1 MATLV
6 LQAAGSVIGGAIGG
20 PFGAMAGRAL
30 GGIAGAMIDS
40 SLMGGG
46 GPAKG
51 ARHVEGPRLRE
62 MGGLSSTEG
71 EAIPRVYGRARL
83 GGQMIWATRFE
94 EEITTSV
101 ERAGRR
107 GGKGGIGRMFGG
119 GGQPAAAQTT
129 VSVSYRYH
137 ANLAVAICEG
147 PISFIRRVWADGRE
161 IDLTTVTMR
170 VHTGAQNQQPDPLII
185 AKEGPSPAYRG
196 VAYVVFERLALAD
209 YGNRIPQFSF
219 EVVRRVGG
227 GATDMIRAVT
237 LIPGATEFGYD
248 QNQRIQSYGDGV
260 TRQENRHQLHAYND
274 MYAALDQMQLLLPG
288 VARVSIVA
296 SWFGTDIRAGQ
307 CRVEPR
313 VERSLK
319 AVEGVEWQVAG
330 LTRAT
335 ASPVSLTT
343 TGTPAYGGTPN
354 DLAVIGAIQS
364 AWARGLAPTL
374 YPFIMMDVPAGNGL
388 PDPHGRAEQPA
399 YPWRGRV
406 TCHPAAGQPGSA
418 DGTAFAQAQ
427 VAAFFGTVTPGEIIW
442 DGAQMLCAKPAEWS
456 FRRHILHYA
465 RLAETA
471 GGVDA
476 FVIGS
481 EMIGM
486 TRVRGANGRYPMVDA
501 LVALAADVRTILG
514 PATKITYA
522 ADWTEY
528 GAHVRNGGQDV
539 AFPLDP
545 LWASP
550 AIDAVG
556 IDWYPPLSDW
566 RDGPGNADAALSSG
580 AAELA
585 YLRNGLV
592 SGEGF
597 DWYYP
602 DAAARLAQARLP
614 ITDGAYGKPWVFRPK
629 DLPNWW
635 LNTHVERV
643 GGTETASTAWQPGSK
658 PIWLTEVGFPAVDK
672 SANGPNVFPDPK
684 SVESAAPPLSTG
696 ARDDLVQM
704 RALEAVLTGLDPSRT
719 GFLPQANPVSPVTGL
734 RMIDPARVYVWTW
747 DARPFPAFPD
757 LSGVWADGPN
767 WESGH
772 WITGRAEGAALDKL
786 FPAILADYGLPSASF
801 SGVDGFVDGYV
812 LDRPMS
818 AREAMEPL
826 ARCFGIDAVM
836 GDGLTMIGR
845 AGRIAAEITMDDI
858 VPDKEGRPWR
868 LTRAQE
874 TELARE
880 LRLGFIDGEG
890 EYRQAAVASRRLSGG
905 ARREIGLDTAIVTR
919 RAEAQRLA
927 DIRLQESWAARETAS
942 FSLSPR
948 LIALEPGDVI
958 RLPVG
963 SGGRLMRITGIEDGE
978 TRRIEARL
986 VEPAL
991 YRAAAGRTPRAA
1003 RAAPKLPGKPHVI
1016 AFDVPSPHGAPP
1028 VLQALAVFAD
1038 PWPGGFTISRSDGEG
1053 APFRQIGAALAP
1065 ALAGR
1070 TLTALAPGPVWR
1082 RDRASQVDVAF
1093 SADPPASI
1101 SGWDALAGGNR
1112 LAILGQDGTWEV
1124 FSAAGA
1130 ELIGQRTV
1138 RLSGLLRGLEG
1149 TEPAAARA
1157 IPAGAQIILLDETLV
1172 PVADDP
1178 SLIGREVRYRVGPFD
1193 RDAADP
1199 AVAET
1204 GAAIRA
1210 DALLPRMPVHA
1221 RARREPGGVR
1231 LAWMRQTRSGG
1242 DAWEPV
1248 EVPLSEE
1255 REAYRVTILSG
1266 AAVRRVIECDTPAV
1280 LYQASDELADFGAP
1294 QAALSLRIS
1303 QLSPVAGEGRPL
1315 VRTVPVW

>member
-6 LQAAGSVIGGAIGG
+6 LQAAGSAIGGAIGG

-40 SLMGGG
+40 SLMGGSG
-46 GPAKG
+46 SGKG

-62 MGGLSSTEG
+62 MGGLASTEG

-94 EEITTSV
+94 EEIATSV

-119 GGQPAAAQTT
+119 GQSAAAQTT
-129 VSVSYRYH
+129 VTVSYRYF

-147 PISFIRRVWADGRE
+147 PVSFIRRVWADGRE
-161 IDLTTVTMR
+161 IDLTAVTMR
-170 VHTGAQNQQPDPLII
+170 AYAGWEGQQPDPLIL

-196 VAYVVFERLALAD
+196 TAYVVFERLALAD

-248 QNQRIQSYGDGV
+248 PAQRIQSYGDGV
-260 TRQENRHQLHAYND
+260 TKQENRHQFQAPAD
-274 MYAALDQMQLLLPG
+274 MTAALDHMQQLLPAL
-288 VARVSIVA
+288 ARVSIVT
-296 SWFGTDIRAGQ
+296 SWFGTDLRAGQ
-307 CRVEPR
+307 CRIEPR
-313 VERSLK
+313 VERSVK
-319 AVEGVEWQVAG
+319 SVEGVEWQVAG
-330 LTRAT
+330 LTRAGAT
-335 ASPVSLTT
+335 PVSLTAS
-343 TGTPAYGGTPN
+343 GTPAYGGTPN
-354 DLAVIGAIQS
+354 DLAVIAAIRNAS
-364 AWARGLAPTL
+364 ARGLAPTL
-374 YPFIMMDVPAGNGL
+374 YPFIMMDIPSGSGL
-388 PDPHGRAEQPA
+388 EDPYGRPDQPP
-399 YPWRGRV
+399 YPWRGRL
-406 TCHPAAGQPGSA
+406 TCHPAPGQPGSA
-418 DGTAFAQAQ
+418 DGTASAHAQ
-427 VAAFFGTVTPGEIIW
+427 VAAFVGALTPADISW
-442 DGAQMLCAKPAEWS
+442 DGAQMLCANPGEWS
-456 FRRHILHYA
+456 FRRHILHHA
-465 RLAETA
+465 RLAEAA

-481 EMIGM
+481 EMIGL
-486 TRVRGANGRYPMVDA
+486 TRVRGEDGSYPMVDA
-501 LVALAADVRTILG
+501 LVALAADVRAILG

-539 AFPLDP
+539 SFPLDA

-556 IDWYPPLSDW
+556 LDWYPPLTDW
-566 RDGPGNADAALSSG
+566 RDGPDNADAAIASG
-580 AAELA
+580 PSDPE

-597 DWYYP
+597 DWHYP
-602 DAAARLAQARLP
+602 DAAARMSQARAP
-614 ITDGAYGKPWVFRPK
+614 ITDGAHGKPWMFRPK

-635 LNTHVERV
+635 LNPHVGRA
-643 GGTETASTAWQPGSK
+643 GGVETGATAWQPGSK

-684 SVESAAPPLSTG
+684 SAEGAAPPFSTG

-704 RALEAVLTGLDPSRT
+704 RALEAVLTGLDPSRS
-719 GFLPQANPVSPVTGL
+719 GFLPQANPVSPLTGL
-734 RMIDPARVYVWTW
+734 RMIDPSRIHVWTW

-757 LSGVWADGPN
+757 LSDVWADGPN

-772 WITGRAEGAALDKL
+772 WITGRAEGAPLDRL
-786 FPAILADYGLPSASF
+786 IPAILADYGLPPAAF
-801 SGVDGFVDGYV
+801 EGADGFVDGYV
-812 LDRPMS
+812 IDRPMS
-818 AREAMEPL
+818 AREAIEPL
-826 ARCFGIDAVM
+826 ARCFGVDAVM
-836 GDGLTMIGR
+836 GDGLRMIGR
-845 AGRIAAEITMDDI
+845 AGRIAAELTLDDI
-858 VPDKEGRPWR
+858 VPDAQGRPWM

-890 EYRQAAVASRRLSGG
+890 EYRQAVVASRRLSGA

-927 DIRLQESWAARETAS
+927 DIRLQESWAARETAA

-948 LIALEPGDVI
+948 LVALEPGDVI

-963 SGGRLMRITGIEDGE
+963 PAGRLMRITGIEDGAA
-978 TRRIEARL
+978 RRIEARL
-986 VEPAL
+986 VEPAV
-991 YRAAAGRTPRAA
+991 YRAGAGRASRVA
-1003 RAAPKLPGKPHVI
+1003 RPAPKLPGRPHVV
-1016 AFDVPSPHGAPP
+1016 AFDAPSPLGAPP

-1053 APFRQIGAALAP
+1053 SPFRHTGEALGP
-1065 ALAGR
+1065 ATAGR
-1070 TLTALAPGPVWR
+1070 TLSPFAPGPVWR
-1082 RDRASQVDVAF
+1082 WDRANRLDVAF
-1093 SADPPASI
+1093 SADPPVSI
-1101 SGWDALAGGNR
+1101 TELEALAGGNR
-1112 LAILGQDGTWEV
+1112 LAVRGDDGAWEL

-1138 RLSGLLRGLEG
+1138 RFSGLLRGLEG
-1149 TEPAAARA
+1149 TESAASRA
-1157 IPAGAQIILLDETLV
+1157 VAAGAPVILLDEALV
-1172 PVADDP
+1172 PVASDV
-1178 SLIGREVRYRVGPFD
+1178 SLIGRDVRYRVGPFD

-1199 AVAET
+1199 TVAET
-1204 GAAIRA
+1204 NATIRA

-1221 RARREPGGVR
+1221 RARREAGGVR
-1231 LAWMRQTRSGG
+1231 LTWSRQTRSGG
-1242 DAWEPV
+1242 EVWETV
-1248 EVPLSEE
+1248 DVPLAED
-1255 REAYRVTILSG
+1255 REAYRVSIMSG
-1266 AAVRRVIECDTPAV
+1266 GAVRRVIDCDAPHL
-1280 LYQASDELADFGAP
+1280 LYEASDELADFGAP
-1294 QAALSLRIS
+1294 QGALALRIT
-1303 QLSPVAGEGRPL
+1303 QLSPVAGEGRAL
-1315 VRTVPVW
+1315 IRTIPVW